1 MEIPFP
7 LGLWDLSLLF
17 GISGILLLITSE
29 LLSPQYGKVNIL
41 IDQERIKNVALV
53 ALTLFFIISIL
64 RVIYL

>member
-41 IDQERIKNVALV
+41 IDRERIKNVALV
-53 ALTLFFIISIL
+53 ALALFFVISVL